1 MDIPTYFT
9 DFMHNIRPSPQEME
23 VYQRAH
29 RELRE
34 LLLAD
39 DDLKDLVV
47 ITFLQGSYR
56 RATLLRPGPGEHADV
71 DVVVVTRMSGDDTTP
86 DQAIRAFVPF
96 LDRHYPG
103 KYRLQGRSIGIT
115 LDGVDLDLVVTSA
128 PSESQQGILQS
139 DGLTDF
145 DTVENWQQLPSWFPP
160 SLGSGERSGF
170 QLRVAQDETWRLEP
184 LEIPDREARRWEPTH
199 PLEQIRWTHEKNR
212 RTNGHFIHVVR
223 AIKEWKRLNKRLPR
237 YPKGY
242 PLEHLIGACCPDG
255 ITSTA
260 EGVTLT
266 LEAMD
271 KTFAAHAAAGVTPE
285 LPDHGVPEHNVLQ
298 RVSGSDFAAF
308 HSQVGL
314 AAKTVRAALNA
325 SSVEESANLWGQ
337 VFGNDFPKPPG
348 GGGSDKGS
356 GDPTP
361 DQSGGGFAERQQATV
376 VGGGRFA

>member
-139 DGLTDF
+139 DGLTD
-145 DTVENWQQLPSWFPP
+145 
-160 SLGSGERSGF
+160 
-170 QLRVAQDETWRLEP
+170 
-184 LEIPDREARRWEPTH
+184 
-199 PLEQIRWTHEKNR
+199 
-212 RTNGHFIHVVR
+212 
-223 AIKEWKRLNKRLPR
+223 
-237 YPKGY
+237 
-242 PLEHLIGACCPDG
+242 
-255 ITSTA
+255 
-260 EGVTLT
+260 LT
-266 LEAMD
+266 LWR
-271 KTFAAHAAAGVTPE
+271 TGNNCRRGS
-285 LPDHGVPEHNVLQ
+285 LPLWVPANAVDFSCGPRKMKHG
-298 RVSGSDFAAF
+298 GS
-308 HSQVGL
+308 SL
-314 AAKTVRAALNA
+314 WKSRTVKL
-325 SSVEESANLWGQ
+325 
-337 VFGNDFPKPPG
+337 
-348 GGGSDKGS
+348 GGGSLPIHWSRSVG
-356 GDPTP
+356 PTKKT
-361 DQSGGGFAERQQATV
+361 GGPTV
-376 VGGGRFA
+376 ISFM